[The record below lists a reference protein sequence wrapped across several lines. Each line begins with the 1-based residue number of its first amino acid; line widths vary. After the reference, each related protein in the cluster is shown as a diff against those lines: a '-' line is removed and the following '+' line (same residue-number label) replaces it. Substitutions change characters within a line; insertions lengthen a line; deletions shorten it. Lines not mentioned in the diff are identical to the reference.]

1 MSKHP
6 PRKIHG
12 EFDADLIARDA
23 WAKMKRGVSLA
34 DCAYH
39 ARLHVS
45 EMDLIIWRWCCDGR
59 GKAPAVVETPTPLAP
74 RRFSW
79 Q

>member
-1 MSKHP
+1 MVDPLGKF
-6 PRKIHG
+6 G
-12 EFDADLIARDA
+12 EARDLDLIARDA
-23 WAKMKRGVSLA
+23 WAKMKRGVSLT

-45 EMDLIIWRWCCDGR
+45 ELDLIIWRWCCNGR

>member
-1 MSKHP
+1 MIDQLGKFGSQ
-6 PRKIHG
+6 R
-12 EFDADLIARDA
+12 DLDLIARDA

-39 ARLHVS
+39 ARLHVH
-45 EMDLIIWRWCCDGR
+45 ELDLIIWRWCCNGR
-59 GKAPAVVETPTPLAP
+59 GKPQAVVETHDPAAP

>member
-1 MSKHP
+1 MIDPLGKFGDG
-6 PRKIHG
+6 R
-12 EFDADLIARDA
+12 DLDLIARDA
-23 WAKMKRGVSLA
+23 WAKMKRGVSLK

-39 ARLHVS
+39 ARLHPG
-45 EMDLIIWRWCCDGR
+45 ELDRIIWSWCCNGR
-59 GKAPAVVETPTPLAP
+59 GKPQSPAVETPTPLAP